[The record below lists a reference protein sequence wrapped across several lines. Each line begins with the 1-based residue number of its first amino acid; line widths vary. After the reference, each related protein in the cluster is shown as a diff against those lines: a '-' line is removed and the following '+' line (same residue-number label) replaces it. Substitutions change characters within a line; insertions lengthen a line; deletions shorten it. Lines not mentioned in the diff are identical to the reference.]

1 MSNNK
6 LFQLWK
12 VSDEEEYKLKL
23 QGQQICELEQKLG
36 GKSLMSWLGDGTTFT
51 APLRVMIMIIHGAM
65 QRYHHNIK
73 LQDVYAIY
81 DRYVENGGSMVS
93 LYSDVYIPLFQ
104 VSGFFPAE
112 QTETVTETETVE
124 E

>member
-23 QGQQICELEQKLG
+23 QGQQICELEAKLG

-51 APLRVMIMIIHGAM
+51 APLRVMILIIHGAM

-73 LQDVYAIY
+73 LQDVYSIY

-104 VSGFFPAE
+104 VSGFFPTE
-112 QTETVTETETVE
+112 QTETAETENE
-124 E
+124 

>member
-1 MSNNK
+1 MNNNK

-23 QGQQICELEQKLG
+23 QGQQIAELEAKLG
-36 GKSLMSWLGDGTTFT
+36 GKNLMAWLGDGTSIT
-51 APLRVMIMIIHGAM
+51 APLRVMLMIIHGAM

-73 LQDVYAIY
+73 MQDVYAIY
-81 DRYVENGGSMVS
+81 DRYVENGGTMVS

-104 VSGFFPAE
+104 VSGFFPIE
-112 QTETVTETETVE
+112 QTETKAETEGE
-124 E
+124 